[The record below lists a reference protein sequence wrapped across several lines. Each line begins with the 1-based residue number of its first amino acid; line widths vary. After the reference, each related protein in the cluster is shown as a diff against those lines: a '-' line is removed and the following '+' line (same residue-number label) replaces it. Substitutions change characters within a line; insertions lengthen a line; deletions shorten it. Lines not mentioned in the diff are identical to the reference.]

1 MFPSQ
6 YARFPNALLWAIAE
20 KVRGSAE
27 AGHEIHVECT
37 RGTDLTSTYDPSK
50 LYAMQ
55 TRPVEPGGRAH
66 FPWGR
71 CGIFHGAGVAN
82 GVIYISCMQGIP
94 GVMDPPAKWTV
105 RENVL
110 VDVEGGEAARH
121 VRSIMDRCGGS
132 MEFDEIMFGFHPKAS
147 QWLAAQYY
155 MHWPHN
161 SKWAWVGLA
170 TPPGFEPR
178 LSPDGAIF
186 HSSVWIDGQP
196 VTENGRLLLL
206 QDPELR
212 ELAAQ
217 YGDPYELLDSPVSH
231 AD

>member
-1 MFPSQ
+1 MGRS
-6 YARFPNALLWAIAE
+6 
-20 KVRGSAE
+20 
-27 AGHEIHVECT
+27 T
-37 RGTDLTSTYDPSK
+37 RHPKDDPS
-50 LYAMQ
+50 
-55 TRPVEPGGRAH
+55 PVQSDDIVRFFQRLKGVYYG
-66 FPWGR
+66 WWM
-71 CGIFHGAGVAN
+71 AGVAAFVMCLGSVPLFQGMAVWN
-82 GVIYISCMQGIP
+82 PVLRGHFGWSRSQLALAFSLTRVEGSIMGPIAGYIIDKIGPRSMVFVGLS
-94 GVMDPPAKWTV
+94 VMGGGFLIFSQV
-105 RENVL
+105 RELWHLYV
-110 VDVEGGEAARH
+110 
-121 VRSIMDRCGGS
+121 
-132 MEFDEIMFGFHPKAS
+132 
-147 QWLAAQYY
+147 AAQYY